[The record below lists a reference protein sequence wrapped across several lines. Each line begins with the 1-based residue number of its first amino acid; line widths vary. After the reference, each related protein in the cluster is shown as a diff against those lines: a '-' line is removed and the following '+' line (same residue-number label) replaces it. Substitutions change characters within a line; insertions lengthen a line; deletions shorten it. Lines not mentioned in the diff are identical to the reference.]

1 MVVIADAS
9 KKPLLNPTE
18 QARNTKF
25 LDRVR
30 RDKSFD
36 PHSDK
41 FHCVDVSSYE
51 DVNWKEKTC
60 ELCTATFPKFFE
72 VKKQEVC
79 IFLYYNNLSTYVH
92 GAEYNVKW
100 GEFCSYLSQY

>member
-1 MVVIADAS
+1 MAALVVIADAS
-9 KKPLLNPTE
+9 KKLLLNRTE

-60 ELCTATFPKFFE
+60 ELCTATFPKIIE
-72 VKKQEVC
+72 DKKEEAS
-79 IFLYYNNLSTYVH
+79 IILYYYNL
-92 GAEYNVKW
+92 
-100 GEFCSYLSQY
+100 CS